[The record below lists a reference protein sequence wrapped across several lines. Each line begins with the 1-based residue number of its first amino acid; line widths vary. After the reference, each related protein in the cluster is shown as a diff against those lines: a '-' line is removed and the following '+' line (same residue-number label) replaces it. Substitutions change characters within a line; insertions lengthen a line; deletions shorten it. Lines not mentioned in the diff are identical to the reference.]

1 MCADVHRCAE
11 FVVFCNTVVCDVAV
25 MLLQLLWTELYLY
38 VRRKEKI
45 LVLWKPLWKS
55 LSLSDTSDHQAAF
68 RYVMSPSWLEVLFT
82 LTDVIL
88 SGLIL
93 EEFFFSSPSHV
104 KLVFIV
110 EWFTDKPKV
119 RYNNRMPCTRQKHT
133 DVFDVGTAR
142 WSADEHL
149 AAICAL
155 LISYCKGVLTHTQ
168 HAQNVMDGGLLAS
181 RISAGRSEE
190 IMHYVIT
197 PAGQQNTC
205 RRNFLNSI
213 CCNGFSTTC
222 RTWLELIYHQ
232 NFLCVC
238 HV

>member
-1 MCADVHRCAE
+1 MCWICCILQYCGMWCS
-11 FVVFCNTVVCDVAV
+11 CNAVTAIVNWTLLVCEEERENLSAV
-25 MLLQLLWTELYLY
+25 KAS
-38 VRRKEKI
+38 VK
-45 LVLWKPLWKS
+45 VS
-55 LSLSDTSDHQAAF
+55 LSLWHVSDHQAAF

-104 KLVFIV
+104 KFVFIV

-149 AAICAL
+149 ATICAL

-190 IMHYVIT
+190 IMHYAIT

-222 RTWLELIYHQ
+222 RMWLELICHQ